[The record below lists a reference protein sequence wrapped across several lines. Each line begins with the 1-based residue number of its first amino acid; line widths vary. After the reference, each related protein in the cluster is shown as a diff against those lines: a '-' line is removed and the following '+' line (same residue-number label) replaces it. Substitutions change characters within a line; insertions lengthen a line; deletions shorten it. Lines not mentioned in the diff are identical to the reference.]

1 MGPTVCSDGS
11 NAVTSS
17 ASLSDSM
24 CRAAMHTC
32 DMVWPVYSLTPLVLL
47 CTMKCMHA
55 YTQPHTHIHTPHTHM
70 HTSTHTH
77 PHTYAYMHTCMQ
89 TSSHTYMHAHTNVH
103 AHTLAHAHTHIHT
116 HTHTHTHTRTHTHTH
131 THNNPPLTILVCSPN
146 TSSKAWRQQSVM
158 SCPAK
163 THLLC
168 QAVLVSELS
177 EVSDVLSGLQ

>member
-1 MGPTVCSDGS
+1 MTQL
-11 NAVTSS
+11 VTHYKMVLPICT
-17 ASLSDSM
+17 ANIP
-24 CRAAMHTC
+24 HTC
-32 DMVWPVYSLTPLVLL
+32 LNFVANEVHQALL
-47 CTMKCMHA
+47 GVKGCH
-55 YTQPHTHIHTPHTHM
+55 
-70 HTSTHTH
+70 
-77 PHTYAYMHTCMQ
+77 YAYLPLELEGTCFVTTFTGHSHQ
-89 TSSHTYMHAHTNVH
+89 TWS
-103 AHTLAHAHTHIHT
+103 HTHIHT
-116 HTHTHTHTRTHTHTH
+116 HTHAHTHTHTH